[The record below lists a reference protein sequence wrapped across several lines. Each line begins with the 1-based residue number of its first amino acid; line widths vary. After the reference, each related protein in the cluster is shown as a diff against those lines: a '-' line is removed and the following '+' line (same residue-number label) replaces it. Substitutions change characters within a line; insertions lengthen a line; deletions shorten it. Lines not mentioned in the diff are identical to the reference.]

1 MLVALQFV
9 IPVKCVFSVQATPVA
24 LFPVSVLVNV
34 LVNVNVPDGLS
45 KFPGRGTVFFWLD
58 LKNRKS

>member
-1 MLVALQFV
+1 M
-9 IPVKCVFSVQATPVA
+9 PGRTHVFSVQATPVA
-24 LFPVSVLVNV
+24 LFPVSVNV